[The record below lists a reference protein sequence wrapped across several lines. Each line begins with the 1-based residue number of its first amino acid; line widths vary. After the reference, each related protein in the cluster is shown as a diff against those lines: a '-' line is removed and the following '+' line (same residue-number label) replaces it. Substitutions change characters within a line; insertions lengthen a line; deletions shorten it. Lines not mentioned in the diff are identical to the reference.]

1 VVNYREA
8 GATYEVRSL
17 APGGV
22 DRIVEV
28 ALTTNLDLDVR
39 VMAENASI
47 VCYATEDT
55 DPVVPSGRLL
65 FANTNLRYVLVYRMP
80 ASAMAAAV
88 TEVTAAAPDLVPL
101 PFHRFPLEEI
111 AAAHDAV
118 EAGAVGKVLVDIST

>member
-1 VVNYREA
+1 VVNYRQPDA
-8 GATYEVRSL
+8 VDQVRTL

-28 ALTTNLDLDVR
+28 ALTTNLDLDLR
-39 VMAENASI
+39 VTAENAAI
-47 VCYATEDT
+47 ACYATEPT

-80 ASAMAAAV
+80 AAAMAAAV
-88 TEVTAAAPDLVPL
+88 AEVSAAAPDLVPL
-101 PFHRFPLEEI
+101 PFHRFPLADI

-118 EAGAVGKVLVDIST
+118 EAGAVGKVLVDVSS